1 MNNSNVPALLCY
13 FRTEITIININPN
26 HAIAGRN
33 EFATLYKLSIIIFY
47 YRVIDFHAT
56 AYLVSRVLLILIGKV

>member
-1 MNNSNVPALLCY
+1 MNNSNVPTLVCY
-13 FRTEITIININPN
+13 FRTEIAIININPN

-33 EFATLYKLSIIIFY
+33 EFATLYKLSIIILY

-56 AYLVSRVLLILIGKV
+56 AYLVLLILIGKV